1 MPARNQETG
10 QYTETYPLD
19 EFLLALHRTNTELG
33 TKDVQQQIGCEYRT
47 AIAKLN
53 ELEEK
58 GKITSRK
65 VGNAYLWKLDESG
78 DVDQSK
84 TDEDAPQADD
94 ISSNETE
101 RKTASSKGT
110 YDPTKEW
117 E

>member
-19 EFLLALHRTNTELG
+19 EFLRVLHRTDNELG
-33 TKDVQQQIGCEYRT
+33 TKDVQQQIECEYRT

-65 VGNAYLWKLDESG
+65 VGNAYLWKLDESE
-78 DVDQSK
+78 DVDQSA
-84 TDEDAPQADD
+84 TDEDAPQAEDNRSD
-94 ISSNETE
+94 ETE
-101 RKTASSKGT
+101 REIPSSKKT